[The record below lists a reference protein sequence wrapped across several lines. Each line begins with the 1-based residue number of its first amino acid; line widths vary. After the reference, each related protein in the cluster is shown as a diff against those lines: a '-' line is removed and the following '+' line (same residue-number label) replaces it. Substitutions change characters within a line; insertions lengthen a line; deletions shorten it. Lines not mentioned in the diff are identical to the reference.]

1 MWALAYA
8 ALVLALFVRLRAPG
22 TPLPSPPVPT
32 PGEPL
37 RVVTLHHAL
46 FYVLLLLACPL
57 EAAIVGGE
65 PAGRAVGLVAFAS
78 GVACYRAGVASLG
91 TALSPL
97 VTPHPAGHLVTTG
110 AYGPRPAPHVPRP
123 APHRGGRA
131 GDPRMPLGV
140 RVVVRRGNRAVRPD
154 RIGERMRLRRPM
166 GSIAVIA
173 SARSAWFRSC
183 FDVAF
188 AGPHDRVHALRVAGH
203 SVTQG
208 RST

>member
-8 ALVLALFVRLRAPG
+8 ALVLALFVRVRAPG

-110 AYGPRPAPHVPRP
+110 AYGLVRHPMYLGQLLIAAGAPAT
-123 APHRGGRA
+123 
-131 GDPRMPLGV
+131 LGCRWAFALSFAAAIV
-140 RVVVRRGNRAVRPD
+140 LFV
-154 RIGERMRLRRPM
+154 RIGLEENALATAYGEYRSYRERSKRLVPF
-166 GSIAVIA
+166 V
-173 SARSAWFRSC
+173 F
-183 FDVAF
+183 
-188 AGPHDRVHALRVAGH
+188 
-203 SVTQG
+203 
-208 RST
+208 